1 MRSRWQILYGI
12 WSTGFYGCKGL
23 RSSSVGHDKVAAV
36 VLGVY
41 DGSVQR
47 YRSSARVGHL
57 GLVPVVGQQAVGED
71 KPAFLIA
78 LDVVGPL
85 VQPAFGLGNL
95 HRLLLLVLSH
105 DGGMLQRRLLWR
117 RKLF

>member
-1 MRSRWQILYGI
+1 MEGLCSASIGDDEIAAIFSMDVSAMKRDGPA
-12 WSTGFYGCKGL
+12 TG
-23 RSSSVGHDKVAAV
+23 
-36 VLGVY
+36 
-41 DGSVQR
+41 
-47 YRSSARVGHL
+47 VGHL
-57 GLVPVVGQQAVGED
+57 GLVPVVGQQPVGED

-78 LDVVGPL
+78 LDIVGPL